1 MSWIF
6 FAIII
11 IICILYIY
19 SYYRYPQNTY
29 IMQSHIRMLK
39 PEILLEK
46 QPLVIDDN
54 NYDINVFKT
63 KWFNINPSQNFIL
76 NANPNWYINK
86 YKYII
91 IQAKF
96 GPTDILICNP
106 NNKDKNEDIPNKDL
120 NTENNTTNDANDT
133 NDANNMNVA
142 NDANTE
148 NNAIVEVQLS
158 EGQIL
163 ILPFK
168 WLYLIDNSNV
178 TCIGIHDYITYFLP

>member
-1 MSWIF
+1 MYWIF

-11 IICILYIY
+11 VICILYIY

-29 IMQSHIRMLK
+29 IMQSHIRMFK

-63 KWFNINPSQNFIL
+63 NWFNINPSQNFIL
-76 NANPNWYINK
+76 NATPNWIVNK

-96 GPTDILICNP
+96 GPSDILICNP
-106 NNKDKNEDIPNKDL
+106 NNKDKNQDIPNQDL
-120 NTENNTTNDANDT
+120 NTENNNANDIVNDDGSNTTNTSND
-133 NDANNMNVA
+133 
-142 NDANTE
+142 
-148 NNAIVEVQLS
+148 AIVEVQLS

-163 ILPFK
+163 ILPFN